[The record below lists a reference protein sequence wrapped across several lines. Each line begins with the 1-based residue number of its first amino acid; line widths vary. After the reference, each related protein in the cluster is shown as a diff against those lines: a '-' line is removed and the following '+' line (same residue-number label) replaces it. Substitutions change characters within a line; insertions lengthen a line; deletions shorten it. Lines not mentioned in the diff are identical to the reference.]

1 MSMSDLEQGSRAF
14 KRQCRRID
22 LLSPMPAY
30 AATLAYLSL
39 IFDLGMSESIRLV
52 GCLVGCAILAGLIGD
67 GRRRFQMAPIV
78 RFLDHDLA
86 GVSGGRADLDASS
99 AFRAIVSLPLQ
110 MQRTRFYACFAS
122 IAIVPPL
129 MWAMGFDAWLGLERV
144 RSVAMVSL
152 VSSLMSGV
160 LLFYWTKQSIAGLR
174 VAIASAAGDSETR
187 SGLVEQY
194 PLQRKILLVAVIPVL
209 AIALLVMDVFNVKM
223 RSYAEDKAIWWAM
236 IAVESVAYADDG
248 LPIDVRIANQLPQEK
263 FWPMP
268 LETIEIRSNLRGGD
282 SAVGVSEP
290 FLDALDRELELGGT
304 IGPLAPD
311 FGPEIG
317 AFRRLDDDRILISKV
332 QRSDLESQRAGLD
345 WTVGIVCLGVLGVAM
360 LMGRLASAEISTGL
374 EALESAAER
383 MVAGDLVEG
392 VGYESEDELGN
403 LGRALDSV
411 GNMLRTTIARIST
424 SADSAERIAAGASGV
439 MAGVAATSA
448 TQIQLVQRMSQL
460 MATINARVGETS
472 GSVADLASTI
482 DESASSLLELGATG
496 DELNQTASVLTTNV
510 DGVSNSL
517 EQMVANVK
525 QVAGS
530 TEKLATASEETSSS
544 MEEMAKAIRAV
555 DASAETTADLSREVV
570 EKAEL
575 GQTKVVQTIAGM
587 EAIRDATDVAENVI
601 RGLGDRTS
609 EIGGILDVID
619 DVADETNLLALNAA
633 IIAAQAGEHGK
644 AFSVVADE
652 IKDLADRVLA
662 STKEIGGLIR
672 AVQDE
677 SENAVGAIEAGSAS
691 VMSGVDLSAEAG
703 RTLEEIT
710 VASRESGRR
719 IGEIVDSVREQTKGA
734 SRVVDLME
742 RVRDSAEKIGA
753 AVAEQDQR
761 NEIVYQSAQA
771 IREIAQQVCRTT
783 EEQTLGFGRLRKNV
797 VDAREAAEQIKFSMG
812 EQSGACRQVTES
824 IGLVSQGIQSNEE
837 SAGRMREAMR
847 ELALEAESLRED
859 AERFRV

>member
-14 KRQCRRID
+14 RRQCRRID
-22 LLSPMPAY
+22 LLSPMSAY
-30 AATLAYLSL
+30 ATTLAYLSL

-86 GVSGGRADLDASS
+86 GVSGSRAGLDASS

-122 IAIVPPL
+122 IAIVPLL
-129 MWAMGFDAWLGLERV
+129 MWAMGFDAWLGLDRI
-144 RSVAMVSL
+144 RSVVMVSL

-174 VAIASAAGDSETR
+174 VAIASVAGDSATR

-194 PLQRKILLVAVIPVL
+194 SLQRKILLVAVIPVL
-209 AIALLVMDVFNVKM
+209 ASVLLVMDVFNVKT
-223 RSYAEDKAIWWAM
+223 RSYAEDKAILWAM
-236 IAVESVAYADDG
+236 TVVESVAYADDG

-268 LETIEIRSNLRGGD
+268 LETIEIRSDRRDGD
-282 SAVGVSEP
+282 STVGVSEP

-332 QRSDLESQRAGLD
+332 QRSDLESQRAALD
-345 WTVGIVCLGVLGVAM
+345 WAVGIVCLGVLGVAM
-360 LMGRLASAEISTGL
+360 LMGRLASADISTGL

-392 VGYESEDELGN
+392 VGYESEDELGS

-448 TQIQLVQRMSQL
+448 TQIQLVQRVSQL

-472 GSVADLASTI
+472 GSVEDLASTI

-496 DELNQTASVLTTNV
+496 DELNQTASVLTSNV
-510 DGVSNSL
+510 DDVSNSL
-517 EQMVANVK
+517 EQMVGNVK
-525 QVAGS
+525 QVAGN

-544 MEEMAKAIRAV
+544 MEVMAKAIRAV
-555 DASAETTADLSREVV
+555 DTSAETTADLSREVV

-575 GQTKVVQTIAGM
+575 GQAKVVQTIAGM

-753 AVAEQDQR
+753 AGAEQDQR

-783 EEQTLGFGRLRKNV
+783 AEQTLEFGRLRENV
-797 VDAREAAEQIKFSMG
+797 VDAREAAEQIKLSMG

-837 SAGRMREAMR
+837 SAGRMRETMR
-847 ELALEAESLRED
+847 ELVLEAERLREG

>member
-14 KRQCRRID
+14 RRQCRRID
-22 LLSPMPAY
+22 LLSPMSAY
-30 AATLAYLSL
+30 ATTLAYLSL

-86 GVSGGRADLDASS
+86 GVSGSRAGLDASS

-122 IAIVPPL
+122 IAIVPLL
-129 MWAMGFDAWLGLERV
+129 MWAMGFDAWLGLDRI
-144 RSVAMVSL
+144 RSVVMVSL

-174 VAIASAAGDSETR
+174 VAIASVAGDSATR

-194 PLQRKILLVAVIPVL
+194 SLQRKILLVAVIPVL
-209 AIALLVMDVFNVKM
+209 ASVLLVMDVFNVKT
-223 RSYAEDKAIWWAM
+223 RSYAEDKAILWATT
-236 IAVESVAYADDG
+236 AVESVAYADDG

-268 LETIEIRSNLRGGD
+268 LETIEIRSDRRDGD
-282 SAVGVSEP
+282 STVGVSEP

-332 QRSDLESQRAGLD
+332 QRSDLESQRAALD
-345 WTVGIVCLGVLGVAM
+345 WAVGIVCLGVLGVAM

-392 VGYESEDELGN
+392 VGYESEDELGS

-448 TQIQLVQRMSQL
+448 TQIQLVQRVSQL

-472 GSVADLASTI
+472 GSVEDLASTI

-496 DELNQTASVLTTNV
+496 DELNQTASVLTSNV
-510 DGVSNSL
+510 DDVSNSL
-517 EQMVANVK
+517 EQMVGNVK
-525 QVAGS
+525 QVAGN

-544 MEEMAKAIRAV
+544 MEVMAKAIRAV
-555 DASAETTADLSREVV
+555 DTSAETTADLSREVV

-575 GQTKVVQTIAGM
+575 GQAKVVQTIAGM

-753 AVAEQDQR
+753 AGAEQDQR

-783 EEQTLGFGRLRKNV
+783 AEQTLEFGRLRENV
-797 VDAREAAEQIKFSMG
+797 VDAREAAEQIKLSMG

-837 SAGRMREAMR
+837 SAGRMRETMR
-847 ELALEAESLRED
+847 ELVLEAERLREG